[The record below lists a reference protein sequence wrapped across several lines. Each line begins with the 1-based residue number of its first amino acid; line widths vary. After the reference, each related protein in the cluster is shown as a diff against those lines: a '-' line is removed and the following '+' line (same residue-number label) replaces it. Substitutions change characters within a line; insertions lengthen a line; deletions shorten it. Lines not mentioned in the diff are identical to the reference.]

1 MANMCLNFVE
11 AYGESDAI
19 KDLRDYLNKN
29 DSNEVDVVSMHDI
42 GIERSNSGIE
52 FTLETRWSPEKA
64 WIRKVSEQFG
74 VLLECQYEEYGSD
87 IGGKF
92 AYDKGELV
100 FDVEMS
106 YLEYKYQSLDWNEF
120 IGNEV
125 MWRLEDADPFDD
137 FIEPFKEFCSDS
149 EIEEL
154 EELFFELSTEN

>member
-1 MANMCLNFVE
+1 MANICLNYASV
-11 AYGESDAI
+11 YGNPSVLQEFYTEVCENWWVCHYVVADNVTDYQFES
-19 KDLRDYLNKN
+19 
-29 DSNEVDVVSMHDI
+29 
-42 GIERSNSGIE
+42 
-52 FTLETRWSPEKA
+52 RWSPPKEYIQK
-64 WIRKVSEQFG
+64 ISSKFG
-74 VLLECQYEEYGSD
+74 VLIECEYEECSSD

-106 YLEYKYQSLDWNEF
+106 YLEYKYHSLDWNEF
-120 IGNEV
+120 IECEV

-154 EELFFELSTEN
+154 EELFFELSNEN